1 MHVRVGVWVRVGGGG
16 RGGGLTGLDWTE
28 LTDMTCS
35 HAVLTP
41 ANANLLAGQA
51 AYKEHAAQGGQL
63 EGAVT
68 RRSTSASSGGKGVE
82 QTLEKV

>member
-1 MHVRVGVWVRVGGGG
+1 MHVYVGVWVRVGGEGKGG
-16 RGGGLTGLDWTE
+16 WIDWTG
-28 LTDMTCS
+28 LTDMSCS

-51 AYKEHAAQGGQL
+51 AYKEHAAQGVQL